1 MSVENIAAVKVGV
14 THQLMA
20 SPHGGTMM
28 AYTWYAAFDL
38 FLVLFSA
45 SICIFLAPAAVGSG
59 IPDVKAYLNGIDI
72 PHALSGRTLMAK
84 GAAVIGSV
92 ASGLAVGKEGPF
104 VAIGA
109 AIGACLSRAASK
121 VVRAMQDMA
130 VYAVD
135 WEMQDMVTCGAAA
148 GVAAAFRAPVGM
160 YLYPSHICY
169 HAQP

>member
-1 MSVENIAAVKVGV
+1 
-14 THQLMA
+14 
-20 SPHGGTMM
+20 MM